1 MLKILNYVYEAKY
14 LKDDFPQ
21 SDMLLYRNEI
31 SQVYNK
37 KLTELN
43 AMTEEP
49 AQIKPNVGA
58 SVLEKDENPKVPS
71 AIDLKETFET
81 FLTTVQKVTKSGAI
95 THQIIRIMTMYA
107 KSNNKLA
114 TVAIEYVLPSLQ
126 SILENQ
132 KIGANQKTIT
142 SLDCMEIL
150 VCLMSFDTNTIL
162 KSFDV
167 PKLLLSLVEKCD
179 SLFEDAELIKKLEEL
194 VKAVFNSSAGVLYP
208 SSTLFVKNLLKHPRN
223 EFQKLGI
230 FSLYCIALALQEKK
244 DEPNLDIFS
253 DDKIMS
259 ALVNFARDKQ
269 S

>member
-1 MLKILNYVYEAKY
+1 
-14 LKDDFPQ
+14 
-21 SDMLLYRNEI
+21 
-31 SQVYNK
+31 
-37 KLTELN
+37 
-43 AMTEEP
+43 
-49 AQIKPNVGA
+49 
-58 SVLEKDENPKVPS
+58 
-71 AIDLKETFET
+71 
-81 FLTTVQKVTKSGAI
+81 
-95 THQIIRIMTMYA
+95 MYA

-114 TVAIEYVLPSLQ
+114 TVATEYVLPSLQ
-126 SILENQ
+126 NILSNQ
-132 KIGANQKTIT
+132 RVAPSQKTIT

-179 SLFEDAELIKKLEEL
+179 ALFEDADLNKKLEEL
-194 VKAVFNSSAGVLYP
+194 VKAVFNQPAGVLYP
-208 SSTLFVKNLLKHPRN
+208 SSTLFVKHLLKHPSN

-230 FSLYCIALALQEKK
+230 FSLYCIALALQETK